1 MKRIN
6 LWITLFV
13 VCLGGFIG
21 FDPNSPSQT
30 LDASQTMIRWVDVPK
45 TPVDVLGLNSKSIHI
60 NLKDETVSV
69 DGDVNNTSVTITR
82 DVETLPEFK
91 TKVIEKVIYLPEDIA
106 YRTKFFN
113 RLMPINKTLPVKNW

>member
-45 TPVDVLGLNSKSIHI
+45 TPVDVLGLNSKSINI

-106 YRTKFFN
+106 YRTKFF
-113 RLMPINKTLPVKNW
+113 

>member
-30 LDASQTMIRWVDVPK
+30 LDASQTMI
-45 TPVDVLGLNSKSIHI
+45 
-60 NLKDETVSV
+60 
-69 DGDVNNTSVTITR
+69 
-82 DVETLPEFK
+82 
-91 TKVIEKVIYLPEDIA
+91 
-106 YRTKFFN
+106 
-113 RLMPINKTLPVKNW
+113 